1 MEFENLLTKLIE
13 LFILPP
19 GINLI
24 LAVVG
29 YLTLKKSRTIALSLF
44 GVSLSSLFILS
55 LPFVAQ
61 SLNQSL
67 QTEPALTPKQ
77 VKLLADEDRDD
88 LAIVVL
94 AGGRIQLAPEYG
106 NIDTVSSSSLQRIQY
121 ASWLHRKTKLPILVA
136 GGSLTGESTPEAVLM
151 NQTMLSAFNIAPKW
165 IEYKSKN
172 TAENAQYSAEILFK
186 HDIAEILLVTH
197 ANHMHRAKA
206 AFEKYGFKVIVA
218 PTVFDSLRSSWLDF
232 MPSASA
238 LHKSQLALHEK
249 IGRIWFSV
257 RY

>member
-1 MEFENLLTKLIE
+1 MELENLLTKLIE
-13 LFILPP
+13 LIILPP
-19 GINLI
+19 GINLMLVAI
-24 LAVVG
+24 G
-29 YLTLKKSRTIALSLF
+29 YLALKRSRMIGLSLF
-44 GVSLSSLFILS
+44 GVSIASLFLFS
-55 LPFVAQ
+55 LPFIAQ

-77 VKLLADEDRDD
+77 VRMLADEDRDD

-186 HDIAEILLVTH
+186 HNISEIILVTH
-197 ANHMHRAKA
+197 ATHMRRAKT
-206 AFEKYGFKVIVA
+206 AFEKYGFKVMVA
-218 PTVFDSLRSSWLDF
+218 PTVFDSSRSSWLDF
-232 MPSASA
+232 IPSASA

-249 IGRIWFSV
+249 IGHIWYSV
-257 RY
+257 RF

>member
-1 MEFENLLTKLIE
+1 MELESTLTKLIE
-13 LFILPP
+13 LLILPP

-24 LAVVG
+24 IAAVG
-29 YLTLKKSRTIALSLF
+29 YWVLKKSRAIAISLF
-44 GVSLSSLFILS
+44 VISFTTLFVFS

-67 QTEPALTPKQ
+67 QTNPALTPKQ

-106 NIDTVSSSSLQRIQY
+106 NIDNVSASTLQRIQY
-121 ASWLHRKTKLPILVA
+121 ASWLHRKTKLPILVS
-136 GGSLTGESTPEAVLM
+136 GGSLQSESTPEAVLM

-165 IEYKSKN
+165 IEYKSRN
-172 TAENAQYSAEILFK
+172 TAENARYSAEILFK
-186 HDIAEILLVTH
+186 QDISEVLLITH
-197 ANHMHRAKA
+197 ANHMQRAKA

-218 PTVFDSLRSSWLDF
+218 PTVFDLSRSSWLGF
-232 MPSASA
+232 IPSASA

>member
-1 MEFENLLTKLIE
+1 MELETTLTKLIE
-13 LFILPP
+13 LLILPP
-19 GINLI
+19 GINLFM
-24 LAVVG
+24 LAIG
-29 YLTLKKSRTIALSLF
+29 YWLLKKSRVI
-44 GVSLSSLFILS
+44 GVSLFLVSFVSLFIFS

-67 QTEPALTPKQ
+67 QTDPALTPKQ
-77 VKLLADEDRDD
+77 VKRLADEDRDD

-121 ASWLHRKTKLPILVA
+121 ASWLHRKTKLPILVS
-136 GGSLTGESTPEAVLM
+136 GGSLQNESTPEAVLM

-172 TAENAQYSAEILFK
+172 TAENARYSAEILFK
-186 HDIAEILLVTH
+186 QNISEIILVTH
-197 ANHMHRAKA
+197 ANHMQRAKT
-206 AFEKYGFKVIVA
+206 AFEEYGFKVIVA
-218 PTVFDSLRSSWLDF
+218 PTIFDFSRSSWLDF
-232 MPSASA
+232 IPSAAA
-238 LHKSQLALHEK
+238 LYKSQLALHEK
-249 IGRIWFSV
+249 IGRIWYAV

>member
-1 MEFENLLTKLIE
+1 MLVI
-13 LFILPP
+13 
-19 GINLI
+19 
-24 LAVVG
+24 G
-29 YLTLKKSRTIALSLF
+29 YWFLKKSRVISLSLF
-44 GVSLSSLFILS
+44 VISFTTLFVFS

-61 SLNQSL
+61 LLNQIL
-67 QTEPALTPKQ
+67 QTDQALTAKQ

-106 NIDTVSSSSLQRIQY
+106 DIDTVSSSTLQRIQY
-121 ASWLHRKTKLPILVA
+121 ASWLHRKTKLPILVS
-136 GGSLTGESTPEAVLM
+136 GGSLRSESTPEAVLM

-172 TAENAQYSAEILFK
+172 TVENAQYSAEILFK
-186 HDIAEILLVTH
+186 HNISDILLVTH
-197 ANHMHRAKA
+197 ANHMQRAKMT
-206 AFEKYGFKVIVA
+206 FEKHGFKVTVA
-218 PTVFDSLRSSWLDF
+218 PTVFDLSRTSWLDF
-232 MPSASA
+232 IPSASA
-238 LHKSQLALHEK
+238 LHKSQVALHEK